1 MYERGGVLVVL
12 ALALLTG
19 CLGGGFESSAAG
31 EVVENPP
38 ANLTGLEGDELRVR
52 ADGDD
57 LLIAYSIED
66 RSLVGDTD
74 AAVEVIASN
83 DSTRHYC
90 PGDTSGVLRVPISDR
105 VREQAGYAVTLWE
118 DDRLLPTTPCR
129 DTDGGFGTQG
139 SIETALW
146 NPQGGNA
153 TDER

>member
-1 MYERGGVLVVL
+1 MSEREAVLVVL
-12 ALALLTG
+12 ALAFLTG
-19 CLGGGFESSAAG
+19 CLGGGFESSASG

-38 ANLTGLEGDELRVR
+38 ANLTGLQGDELRVR
-52 ADGDD
+52 ADGNA
-57 LLIAYSIED
+57 LLIAYDIED
-66 RSLVGDTD
+66 RDIVGETE

-90 PGDTSGVLRVPISDR
+90 PGDASGVLRVHISDR

-129 DTDGGFGTQG
+129 NTDGGFGTQG

-146 NPQGGNA
+146 SPQDGSA